1 MTKKKKKELR
11 DEPAPVVTGHDERAE
26 KRAAD
31 RREPQRDAD
40 APDGV
45 SGNWS

>member
-11 DEPAPVVTGHDERAE
+11 DEPAPVVTGHDERAG
-26 KRAAD
+26 KRD
-31 RREPQRDAD
+31 GGRREPQRDAD

-45 SGNWS
+45 SGSWS